1 MQVAE
6 IQSDVTKDRTKEKMK
21 KKIQRWVE
29 ATIKMTPWVELLMRL
44 ISLAEY
50 VLQHR

>member
-6 IQSDVTKDRTKEKMK
+6 IQSDVTKEKMK